1 MQAGKPLLSH
11 SATPECGRQASKIP
25 ATPSLLGKP
34 QIAVQCSHAPF
45 LLSMHYTP
53 SAPLSRNTHTYGTGS
68 KKPMIFMWFT
78 SSASLPSPSW
88 VCSLS
93 LTQSGVCLSRSGVWC
108 SLRAALHGTAGWK
121 PLSHCSVCRNRQL
134 AVSRVSADPRSS
146 CLLPPE
152 AISSWH
158 SVPSLPGLLNLTAP
172 HLVLAAALR
181 KLLTANDVS

>member
-1 MQAGKPLLSH
+1 MIPTQKRNPQRTTVWMQAGKPLLSH

-93 LTQSGVCLSRSGVWC
+93 LTQSGVCLRGLVQPQGCTPWHCWMEAPLPLLCVQKQAAGSEQGV
-108 SLRAALHGTAGWK
+108 R
-121 PLSHCSVCRNRQL
+121 
-134 AVSRVSADPRSS
+134 
-146 CLLPPE
+146 
-152 AISSWH
+152 
-158 SVPSLPGLLNLTAP
+158 
-172 HLVLAAALR
+172 
-181 KLLTANDVS
+181 